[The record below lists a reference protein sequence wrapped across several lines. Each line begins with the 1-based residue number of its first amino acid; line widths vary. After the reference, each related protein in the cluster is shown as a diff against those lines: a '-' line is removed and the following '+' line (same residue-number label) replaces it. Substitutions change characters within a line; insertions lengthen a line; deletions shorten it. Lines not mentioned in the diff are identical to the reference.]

1 MDEVDFGKV
10 RRFRPPKSAFVAV
23 FQIPKSNF
31 KLFSL
36 LGQQISEIS
45 QRRVLVLRQSFLTQR

>member
-1 MDEVDFGKV
+1 MRMGH
-10 RRFRPPKSAFVAV
+10 RPPKSAFVAV